1 MHNTQ
6 VLVHINN
13 SVKCTR
19 SKETGE
25 FKAQLDFDSL
35 SLFVQ
40 LDIGV
45 IKESG
50 NKSRKT
56 YK

>member
-19 SKETGE
+19 SKEMGE

-45 IKESG
+45 IKEFG